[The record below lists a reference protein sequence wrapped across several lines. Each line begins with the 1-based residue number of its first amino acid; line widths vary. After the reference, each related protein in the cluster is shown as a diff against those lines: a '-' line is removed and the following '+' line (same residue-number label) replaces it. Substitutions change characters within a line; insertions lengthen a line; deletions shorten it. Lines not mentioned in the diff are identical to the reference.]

1 MINFRYHLASLVAV
15 FLALAVG
22 VIMGST
28 VVDRAIVS
36 SLRSR
41 IDSVEA
47 NAERRKAEN
56 DQLRTDLS
64 RIQGSVETI
73 APYAVAGRLT
83 GVTVAVVAP
92 RGIDATPVQQTV
104 ALLQQ
109 AGAKAPGIL
118 WLEAAWDLSSRDDI
132 TKVANALNTSARD
145 PKQLRDLASAAITG
159 AVPAPNTA
167 AFLALGTV
175 GVVKYEPVG
184 EAGKTT
190 TIADWGGAGSRLL
203 IVDGPNAKIAAK
215 DWTIGLARAAAS
227 ARIPTVVAE
236 VYAKTNEAPARG
248 TRLQGVLNASDLGTV
263 STLDDL
269 DLVEGRIATVLAL
282 ADISRGQV
290 GHYGYGAG
298 ATRGVPEL
306 TRS

>member
-15 FLALAVG
+15 FLALALG
-22 VIMGST
+22 VVMGST

-41 IDSVEA
+41 IDSVES

-73 APYAVAGRLT
+73 APYAVAGRLN
-83 GVTVAVVAP
+83 GATVAVVAA
-92 RGIDATPVQQTV
+92 RGIDPAPVQQTV
-104 ALLQQ
+104 QLLQQ

-118 WLEAAWDLSSRDDI
+118 WLEAAWDLTSRDDVQ
-132 TKVANALNTSARD
+132 KVATALNTTVRD
-145 PKQLRDLASAAITG
+145 PRLLRELALAAISG
-159 AVPAPNTA
+159 AVLAPNTT
-167 AFLALGTV
+167 AFLALGTA
-175 GVVKYEPVG
+175 GVVKYESVG
-184 EAGKTT
+184 EPGKTT

-215 DWTIGLARAAAS
+215 DWSVGLARAAAT

-236 VYAKTNEAPARG
+236 VYAKTNDATVRG
-248 TRLQGVLNASDLGTV
+248 TRLQAVLTASDLGTV

-269 DLVEGRIATVLAL
+269 DLVEGRIATVLTL
-282 ADISRGQV
+282 ADTARGQV
-290 GHYGYGAG
+290 GHYGYGPG
-298 ATRGVPEL
+298 ATRGAPEL